1 VVVVLFWTTGAE
13 VLSVGLLELYQTKAP
28 TAAITS
34 ITTAAIVPVL
44 LSLDCFTSTG
54 RASAVR
60 PRFESMFVTIVSF
73 CLRLLRGLDWC
84 QSKPYAE
91 NARRR
96 CKFHNDPVIM
106 ALKPKPACG
115 AQLSAISLRSPPMN
129 NSLKQAALISCIVS
143 AFLLPGTALSQTY
156 TVMPDGLYGDVVVA
170 KKAGKRIAAAS
181 IQKTSLAAG
190 TIRRGQ
196 VITYRSGMP
205 KGSIEIDTAS
215 NRLYLVIGDR
225 LAAAYDVATA
235 REGFGWSGKEIV
247 SGKVVWPDWAP
258 PAPMRARKP
267 ELPARMAGGPD
278 NPLGSRAIYLG
289 SSLYRIHG
297 TNEPQSIGNAVS
309 SGCIRML
316 NADVEELYRLVKVGA
331 QVRVF

>member
-1 VVVVLFWTTGAE
+1 
-13 VLSVGLLELYQTKAP
+13 
-28 TAAITS
+28 
-34 ITTAAIVPVL
+34 
-44 LSLDCFTSTG
+44 
-54 RASAVR
+54 
-60 PRFESMFVTIVSF
+60 
-73 CLRLLRGLDWC
+73 
-84 QSKPYAE
+84 
-91 NARRR
+91 
-96 CKFHNDPVIM
+96 
-106 ALKPKPACG
+106 
-115 AQLSAISLRSPPMN
+115 MN
-129 NSLKQAALISCIVS
+129 KNLKQAALISCIVS
-143 AFLLPGTALSQTY
+143 TCVLPGIALSQTY
-156 TVMPDGLYGDVVVA
+156 TVMPDGLYGDVVVVP
-170 KKAGKRIAAAS
+170 KGQKRISKAS
-181 IQKTSLAAG
+181 FQKSSLAID
-190 TIRRGQ
+190 TIRRGRI
-196 VITYRSGMP
+196 VTYRSGAP

-235 REGFGWSGKEIV
+235 REGFGWRGKEVV
-247 SGKVVWPDWAP
+247 SGKVVWPEWVP

-331 QVRVF
+331 EVRVF